1 MNSIPNR
8 IAIRIDLFVIK
19 RTQSNMIS
27 EKKTTSFAIRC
38 YIQDQANDKF
48 FNVAC
53 IFMKNKT
60 KQNKTKKRII

>member
-27 EKKTTSFAIRC
+27 EKETTFFTIRC
-38 YIQDQANDKF
+38 HIQDQANDKF

-53 IFMKNKT
+53 IFMKKKP